1 MALNSFEISKQINM
15 HEYRVKLEL
24 EKIKNYKYDDLLQL
38 KKNLTNCE
46 FKIKSGQVYT
56 EEIAVE
62 QIILSKVE

>member
-1 MALNSFEISKQINM
+1 M

-24 EKIKNYKYDDLLQL
+24 EKIRGYKYDELLQL
-38 KKNLTNCE
+38 KKNLTECE

-62 QIILSKVE
+62 QIILSKAE